1 MQKKSNKLIKRILL
15 SSFFGV
21 ACLGVQS
28 AKAEC
33 WDEAASMYGHDPYIL
48 KAIAWKESKG
58 YVGAVGSLLKDG
70 NRALGLMQINT
81 IHLPVLS
88 KQGINRTDLF
98 DPCTSQKVGAWVLAD
113 CLKKK
118 GDIWIAVGCY
128 YGGPAS
134 KAYTAMRLYAKDV
147 KKYYE
152 GYKRKA
158 GLPLAYQPIYGYQ
171 HQDNG
176 ISNLVNHSSSGSS
189 GAVAYHNQNQEV
201 QSKKSFQIIQFD

>member
-1 MQKKSNKLIKRILL
+1 MQKKSNMVTRRVAGLAIALG
-15 SSFFGV
+15 SVFGFQAV
-21 ACLGVQS
+21 
-28 AKAEC
+28 KAEC

-81 IHLPVLS
+81 IHLPALR
-88 KQGINRTDLF
+88 KQGISRNDLF

-118 GDIWIAVGCY
+118 GDIWTAVGCY

-134 KAYTAMRLYAKDV
+134 KAYTAMKLYAKDV

-152 GYKRKA
+152 GYKAKA
-158 GLPLAYQPIYGYQ
+158 GLPLAYQP
-171 HQDNG
+171 
-176 ISNLVNHSSSGSS
+176 L
-189 GAVAYHNQNQEV
+189 VAYQEQEV
-201 QSKKSFQIIQFD
+201 INNSYSSYSQGENQFAYQAVEQAQEQNRSFKIIQFN